1 MADPRKTL
9 ADYHPQHDAFCD
21 SSGCS
26 VCGRWCCDGGHIRVP
41 KPCTCG
47 LDALLHPPSVTPEAR
62 EVLAHLEHAF
72 AARLVGKLEHYAI
85 KAAMTEFRAAVKECR
100 ALPPQPSAANKGAKP
115 ARLASRARYEHT
127 LSAKELALFAA
138 MDDEHKLAMAHAI
151 RIAVIEAKAA
161 LLAEAA
167 HQPQPSATWQ
177 PTAREELEQ
186 MVRILATGARDGTHW
201 SDLVDLMSDHL
212 ADRLASLPPAPPP
225 TGEAK

>member
-72 AARLVGKLEHYAI
+72 AARLVGKLEHPDKSLREVLQEI
-85 KAAMTEFRAAVKECR
+85 MSE
-100 ALPPQPSAANKGAKP
+100 AANLVFTELGA
-115 ARLASRARYEHT
+115 AR
-127 LSAKELALFAA
+127 
-138 MDDEHKLAMAHAI
+138 
-151 RIAVIEAKAA
+151 
-161 LLAEAA
+161 
-167 HQPQPSATWQ
+167 
-177 PTAREELEQ
+177 
-186 MVRILATGARDGTHW
+186 
-201 SDLVDLMSDHL
+201 
-212 ADRLASLPPAPPP
+212 
-225 TGEAK
+225 